1 MITED
6 QRWVGLHVSRCQCE
20 LLMSAE
26 VMMATEEQM
35 SHSSLSLPTGASAL
49 YETLRAQTQAGE
61 VGGLGVGPNCLRKF
75 KIN

>member
-1 MITED
+1 
-6 QRWVGLHVSRCQCE
+6 
-20 LLMSAE
+20 MSAE